1 MIRSGVERTTR
12 TASRRI
18 VLRALVVGGFA
29 GAAWLLSASA
39 AQAADATPAPD
50 RGAAPAHSATVLTP
64 LANVLDT
71 ATAPVLD
78 ATSALVGGAPA
89 SADPVTAVAPPG
101 ATADRTT
108 TIVGTAPAARP
119 DRPADRAAA
128 PAGPV
133 TTLLGS
139 DAARGTTDAGGAA
152 TRSGTGQQAGGPT
165 GTLLNQLVAPL
176 GLASGSTGLLAP
188 VTRVVD
194 PVLAPL
200 TGVLRPVGAILQ
212 VVTAPLDATLGT
224 VTRTVTGVLP
234 APPGGSISAV
244 TPGATSAVIADPTL
258 TGGTPRASHTEDGSA
273 VKKIVRHG
281 AGKKERE
288 TARPSVRPNT
298 GDQPGRPYPAPLR
311 GYLGAGAGIPASGS
325 GSPTEGGA
333 FSSVA
338 STVAGSMV
346 AFHRL
351 PEATDVA
358 VLRLDA
364 EDPTVSP
371 D

>member
-64 LANVLDT
+64 LTNVLDT

-119 DRPADRAAA
+119 DRPADRAVA

-133 TTLLGS
+133 TTLLGA
-139 DAARGTTDAGGAA
+139 DAGQGTTDAGGAA
-152 TRSGTGQQAGGPT
+152 TRSGTGQQAGPT

-212 VVTAPLDATLGT
+212 VVAAPLDATLGT

-258 TGGTPRASHTEDGSA
+258 MGGTPRASHTEDGSA

-281 AGKKERE
+281 AGKTERE
-288 TARPSVRPNT
+288 TARPSVRPNP

>member
-1 MIRSGVERTTR
+1 MIRSGVERMTR

-39 AQAADATPAPD
+39 AQAADAPPAPD

-64 LANVLDT
+64 LTDVLDT

-89 SADPVTAVAPPG
+89 PADPATAVAPPG
-101 ATADRTT
+101 ATADRTA

-119 DRPADRAAA
+119 DRPADRAAD
-128 PAGPV
+128 PIGPV
-133 TTLLGS
+133 TTLLGPR
-139 DAARGTTDAGGAA
+139 AAQGTTDAGGAA
-152 TRSGTGQQAGGPT
+152 NRSGAGQQAGGPT

-176 GLASGSTGLLAP
+176 GLTSGSTGLLAP

-200 TGVLRPVGAILQ
+200 TGVLRPVGAILR
-212 VVTAPLDATLGT
+212 VVAAPLDATLGT

-244 TPGATSAVIADPTL
+244 TPGATSAVIADPTR

-273 VKKIVRHG
+273 VKNARHG
-281 AGKKERE
+281 AGKTERE
-288 TARPSVRPNT
+288 TARPSVRPNP

-311 GYLGAGAGIPASGS
+311 GYLGAGTGTPASGS

-333 FSSVA
+333 FSTVA

-346 AFHRL
+346 AFHQL
-351 PEATDVA
+351 PEATDVT

-364 EDPTVSP
+364 EDPTFSP